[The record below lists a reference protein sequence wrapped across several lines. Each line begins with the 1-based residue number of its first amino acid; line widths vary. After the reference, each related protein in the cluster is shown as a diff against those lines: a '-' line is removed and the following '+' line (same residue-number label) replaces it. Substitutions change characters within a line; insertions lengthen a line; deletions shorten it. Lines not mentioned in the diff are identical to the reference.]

1 MKLLKGL
8 FTDTQPLDNPP
19 STWIDGKNM
28 LMSKKY
34 QGIANEWG
42 FLKLSITYYDVN
54 KYPIG
59 VIPVLGTSKFLV
71 FSFITD
77 NDGLAIYSEIGVI
90 DADNNFSYTA
100 VIDSIKDSTNSLNFV
115 PDRQVSGEA
124 CLNNEGEI
132 VCAFTDNYNKP
143 RVINCSDDFSVFDEK
158 QILMFPESIQ
168 SDLDISIVDGGVLP
182 AGAIFITSKYMYNDG
197 SFTNNGTISEA
208 SYIIEDSSSNSYNYI
223 FGSPTGVLTNKALK
237 LQYTNLDTVYSS
249 IVISAII
256 VEAGIVKAYEV
267 GIVPITSTNLTYIVT
282 GENLEPIEL
291 LELTSKIE
299 AYKTIKSITTI
310 NKQLLLANSKKRS
323 EFKFQKY
330 ANLIE
335 LEVKSTLLTVD
346 TTATSSKVKEFNS
359 DKATL
364 MHDEV
369 YAIYIA
375 PVFKDNTL
383 GYLYHIAGRAV
394 EPISASSGNNAHILD
409 ENTEISTLITAP
421 NIATYTD
428 LKLDASTDSDDSAIG
443 TNPKYFQTR
452 CTAIVTTGTQCKPAF
467 WENEDEVYPNNDE
480 YDSTLDYDGTTS
492 LSTVDLRGQKVRHHR
507 MPDISWLRDNF
518 YSADDEYG
526 YNKLDTLSLIVKN
539 LKIPTIYKEEIQG
552 FKFFFAKKTPENSLI
567 LCNDITHYMGSDVTI
582 SNKDSL
588 LNTGGNF
595 DIQDYVN
602 GIVIQLPINSSDYIE
617 RVKCHAADLLIN
629 KPSIQATHIK
639 QLLKIYYYYN
649 TIITQKSND
658 SNVGLVNYFL
668 QGTII
673 DNAISNN
680 YRNKKITN
688 VQYVPNNTVVY
699 VEGKKVDNT
708 YGEEFLH
715 FIVNNSVTKNYH
727 NVIWKPLNDFLV
739 GRQYNDS
746 NQGILLQK
754 TGAILYSLCQ
764 YKENVHLGFDTQTDF
779 ISFPKYYSINY
790 LENNGSNVS
799 GAYTI
804 YDNFDLYGGDSVL
817 SDNCYLAYGLRFL
830 NDVAS
835 ADVAKGIKL
844 LHRYLAPTR
853 TNLSLRNLDALNGA
867 YSNFYP
873 KILTFDWLTDLE
885 RQYNPVIGYNIDF
898 SKRNNLDVV
907 ECFNISNKYFQSQ
920 PDRIIKGTKRDNL
933 QQFETWKEF
942 LANDFY
948 EFVTNF
954 GQIENIQ
961 GLSNG
966 ELLIQTTNALHKTR
980 SITRIGTDANDAIL
994 GTGDLFE
1001 FPPQEVQP
1009 DNKGSIGTIHQQACK
1024 LIPQG
1029 YVSIDSKLGK
1039 LTIVGESKK
1048 EISSEGLHNFFR
1060 DYGGTN
1066 KIKDLS
1072 YTDDCPITFNG
1083 YNIEY
1088 DSYFNRLLV
1097 SKKDF
1102 TIKEIYLGG
1111 LYAST
1116 NDFPIVDDW
1125 VEYNN
1130 DPNLRFV
1137 IARNFGSYLYQL
1149 QVNDITTGITTI
1161 SYVDPQDSTFFD
1173 DNSFTLSYSF
1183 DYGCWA
1189 FFHDYTPNY
1198 LFRLRNNILLSVA
1211 RPIYSTPVLNDY
1223 TNKFYQH
1230 NNNLCKAIYY
1240 NHDIVDG
1247 IQMGTPYKSYIIPV
1261 FNDINTFLTQS
1272 ILWISYVQENDK
1284 NIMKN
1289 ESFDLILLWNTNQC
1303 SGDTN
1308 LVVYTNI
1315 NDWYG
1320 SNLRKVK
1327 ENWIFSQFKNLVDD
1341 EQLEFIQ
1348 GGNGTEITTISG
1360 NISSIKEIQ
1369 FKNRFCDKWLAI
1381 KLVYNNTKAED
1392 SLTQNN
1398 ILLTEIDIVK
1408 QQLRR

>member
-1 MKLLKGL
+1 MKLLHGL

-28 LMSKKY
+28 IMSKKY

-59 VIPVLGTSKFLV
+59 VIPVLSTGKFIV
-71 FSFITD
+71 FSFVTD
-77 NDGLAIYSEIGVI
+77 NDGLAIYSEIGII
-90 DADNNFSYTA
+90 DADDNFSYNI
-100 VIDSIKDSTNSLNFV
+100 VIDSTMDSTNILNFV
-115 PDRQVSGEA
+115 PDKQISGEA
-124 CLNNEGEI
+124 CLNNEGQI

-143 RVINCSDDFSVFDEK
+143 RVINCSDDFSIFDEK
-158 QILMFPESIQ
+158 QILMFPESTQ
-168 SDLDISIVDGGVLP
+168 SDLAISIVNGGVLP
-182 AGAIFITSKYMYNDG
+182 VGAIFITSKYMYNDG

-208 SYIIEDSSSNSYNYI
+208 SYIIEDSSSNSYSSI
-223 FGSPTGVLTNKALK
+223 FGSATGILTNKALK
-237 LQYTNLDTVYSS
+237 LEYTNLDTVYNS

-267 GIVPITSTNLTYIVT
+267 ATVPITSTNLTYIVT
-282 GENLEPIEL
+282 GENLTPVEL
-291 LELTSKIE
+291 LELTAKIE

-335 LEVKSTLLTVD
+335 LEVKSTLLTTD
-346 TTATSSKVKEFNS
+346 TTTTSSKVKEYNS

-364 MHDEV
+364 SHDEV

-383 GYLYHIAGRAV
+383 GYLYHIHGREALPIGDSSGDNLHILPET
-394 EPISASSGNNAHILD
+394 EPIANLLAGNYVN
-409 ENTEISTLITAP
+409 
-421 NIATYTD
+421 
-428 LKLDASTDSDDSAIG
+428 LKLDASSGSDDSAIG

-452 CTAIVTTGTQCKPAF
+452 CTAIPTTGTNCKAGY
-467 WENEDEVYPNNDE
+467 WENEDELYPINDE
-480 YDSTLDYDGTTS
+480 YDSTLDYDGNA
-492 LSTVDLRGQKVRHHR
+492 LSSIDLKGEKVRHHR
-507 MPDISWLRDNF
+507 MPDISWLKENF
-518 YSADDEYG
+518 YSADNAYG

-567 LCNDITHYMGSDVTI
+567 LCNDITHYMGTEDGANT
-582 SNKDSL
+582 DSL
-588 LNTGGNF
+588 LNTGGNVNVF
-595 DIQDYVN
+595 DGGAGTDILMPSAS
-602 GIVIQLPINSSDYIE
+602 GRTE
-617 RVKCHAADLLIN
+617 RVKSHAADLLIN
-629 KPSIQATHIK
+629 QPAIAPTHIK
-639 QLLKIYYYYN
+639 QLLRLFYYYN
-649 TIITQKSND
+649 TISTKQSND
-658 SNVGLVNYFL
+658 SITGLVNYFDSSATSSGHITGVNGIL
-668 QGTII
+668 P
-673 DNAISNN
+673 NE
-680 YRNKKITN
+680 YRNKLITDG
-688 VQYVPNNTVVY
+688 QYIPNNSIVY
-699 VEGKKVDNT
+699 IGGKKVDNT
-708 YGEEFLH
+708 YGESFYH
-715 FIVNNSVTKNYH
+715 FIVNNSITTNYLDLIH
-727 NVIWKPLNDFLV
+727 
-739 GRQYNDS
+739 S
-746 NQGILLQK
+746 NIISGNTFINFSGAVELQI
-754 TGAILYSLCQ
+754 TGSVLYSLCQ
-764 YKENVHLGFDTQTDF
+764 FKNNVHLGFDTQTDF

-790 LENNGSNVS
+790 LENNGTTIS

-804 YDNFDLYGGDSVL
+804 YDDFDLYGGDCVL
-817 SDNCYLAYGLRFL
+817 SDNCYLAYGMRFF

-835 ADVAKGIKL
+835 TDVAKGIKL
-844 LHRYLAPTR
+844 LHRYLAPAR
-853 TNLSLRNLDALNGA
+853 TNLSLRNLDILNGA

-873 KILTFDWLTDLE
+873 KISTFDWLSTLE

-907 ECFNISNKYFQSQ
+907 ECFNINNIYFQLQ
-920 PDRIIKGTKRDNL
+920 PDRIIQGTKRDNT

-942 LANDFY
+942 LGNDFY

-966 ELLIQTTNALHKTR
+966 ELLIQTTDALHKTV
-980 SITRIGTDANDAIL
+980 SITRIGTDTNEAVL
-994 GTGDLFE
+994 GTGELFKY
-1001 FPPQEVQP
+1001 PPQEIQP
-1009 DNKGSIGTIHQQACK
+1009 DSKGSIGTIHQHACK

-1183 DYGCWA
+1183 DYNCWA

-1211 RPIYSTPVLNDY
+1211 KPIYSTPVLNDY

-1230 NNNLCKAIYY
+1230 NNSLCKAIYY
-1240 NHDIVDG
+1240 NYDIVDE
-1247 IQMGTPYKSYIIPV
+1247 IQAATPYTSYIIPV
-1261 FNDINTFLTQS
+1261 FNDITTFLTQS

-1308 LVVYTNI
+1308 LVIYTNI

-1360 NISSIKEIQ
+1360 NINSSKEIQ
-1369 FKNRFCDKWLAI
+1369 FKNRFCDKWLAV